1 MLPVRVRRTDLAT
14 GTWENV
20 RLPML
25 DPHLL
30 VDYLFQTAGVN
41 IPMSIVHR
49 FWDIKKNLAREKWA
63 VDSPAS
69 PQHIPIAIYGDAC
82 TVRGNIKVLG
92 IFLSFPLWRAK
103 STRCSRWLVCALEEA
118 KLWGTETLNTIFKRI
133 TFSLNMLFN
142 GWDVERDVQL
152 AGGRIFT
159 VTELRGDWLW
169 HKQCWNFSSS
179 WLAMKNMCYRC
190 DCKGRSANA
199 TDLFWNIDE
208 GDWHEYN
215 RTEFIANQL
224 GGNRCPCNVILN

>member
-1 MLPVRVRRTDLAT
+1 MWGCLCWTHTYWLITCSRLQEWTYQCQLCIVFGTSKRIWPV
-14 GTWENV
+14 
-20 RLPML
+20 
-25 DPHLL
+25 
-30 VDYLFQTAGVN
+30 
-41 IPMSIVHR
+41 
-49 FWDIKKNLAREKWA
+49 KNGQWIHQHT
-63 VDSPAS
+63 

-179 WLAMKNMCYRC
+179 LACNEKHVLPMWL
-190 DCKGRSANA
+190 
-199 TDLFWNIDE
+199 
-208 GDWHEYN
+208 
-215 RTEFIANQL
+215 
-224 GGNRCPCNVILN
+224 